1 MSPFPSLLRLPV
13 AGLYPFPRLPP
24 APGPGLSTAPNITI
38 SSATVPHKVETRH
51 TPPRH
56 VLPPTPPPHPVDL
69 R

>member
-1 MSPFPSLLRLPV
+1 MSPFPPLLRLPV

-38 SSATVPHKVETRH
+38 SSATPHKVETRH